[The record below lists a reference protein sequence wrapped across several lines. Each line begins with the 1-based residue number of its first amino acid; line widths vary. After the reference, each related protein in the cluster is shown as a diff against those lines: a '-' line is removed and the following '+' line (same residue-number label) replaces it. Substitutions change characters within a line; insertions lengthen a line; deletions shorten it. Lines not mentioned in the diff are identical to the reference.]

1 MNIHLW
7 RTAIALLLP
16 AAVLVWRHSK
26 IVALAIAWPL
36 VANLYIVARNI
47 DLSVEHPARVLVSA
61 ISAALGFAELY
72 AESAHGKPH
81 SRAAI
86 LGLLVFS
93 SGIGDIAA
101 LPTFAVLHEWA
112 MPPLQIL
119 VCLALIFIST
129 WKGRFRW
136 ESSLLA

>member
-1 MNIHLW
+1 MNLFLW
-7 RTAIALLLP
+7 RLSIALLIP
-16 AAVLVWRHSK
+16 AAFVVWRHSK
-26 IVALAIAWPL
+26 LVSIAIIWPL
-36 VANLYIVARNI
+36 LANLYVVLLNI
-47 DLSVEHPARVLVSA
+47 ELTVEHPARVLVSA
-61 ISAALGFAELY
+61 ISAAFGFAELY
-72 AESAHGKPH
+72 AEARDGNRF

-86 LGLLVFS
+86 LGLLVFG
-93 SGIGDIAA
+93 SGAGDIAA
-101 LPTFAVLHEWA
+101 LPTFAVLNEWA